1 MAASRPLAAPGPLI
15 TRLNWYWIFQLL
27 GWAGVALFNLSLAAG
42 IVVTPALAGVCL
54 WSAAGG
60 LLLSDLWHRYLK
72 RAGATPLPL
81 LAGGIAVLTVLQC
94 AIAYAGFAVLQPFG
108 KPHGFAWVPSA
119 LLFWLGCFVAWTI
132 FYTAAQTLR
141 RAHRAEAETL
151 RLELHAKDIELRA
164 LQAQVNPH
172 FFFNSLNSVRALIY
186 EDRDSAARMIDQL
199 AGLMR
204 YALQSGHVETVP
216 LAVELEAV
224 EAYLAIEKIRFEER
238 LRVQVQIEPGLEG
251 VLVPPM
257 ALQTLVENAVKY
269 GVELSTTGSDICI
282 RAWRGDGMTLIEIAN
297 AGAIR
302 RLGQS
307 TQVGLANARKR
318 LELAVGG
325 GASLD
330 LAERDGWVRATLQL
344 PAAA

>member
-1 MAASRPLAAPGPLI
+1 MSNVTAPVPLI
-15 TRLNWYWIFQLL
+15 ARLNWYWIFQVL
-27 GWAGVALFNLSLAAG
+27 GWGAVALFNLSLAAG
-42 IVVTPALAGVCL
+42 IVVTPAMAGVCF
-54 WSAAGG
+54 WGAAGG
-60 LLLSDLWHRYLK
+60 LLLSELWHRYLVK
-72 RAGATPLPL
+72 RAGTTSLPL
-81 LAGGIAVLTVLQC
+81 LAGGVAVLTVLQC
-94 AIAYAGFAVLQPFG
+94 AVAYAGFAVLQPFG
-108 KPHGFAWVPSA
+108 KPHGFAWLPSA

-186 EDRDSAARMIDQL
+186 EDRDSAAQMIDQL

-204 YALQSGHVETVP
+204 YALQSGHADTVP
-216 LAVELEAV
+216 LAAELEAV
-224 EAYLAIEKIRFEER
+224 GAYLAIEKIRFEER
-238 LRVQVQIEPGLEG
+238 LRVQVDIEAGLEQ
-251 VLVPPM
+251 VMIPPM
-257 ALQTLVENAVKY
+257 SLQTLVENAVKY
-269 GVELSTTGSDICI
+269 GVELSVTCSDIRI
-282 RAWRGDGMTLIEIAN
+282 RAWRGEGATLIEIAN

-302 RLGQS
+302 RAGQS

-330 LAERDGWVRATLQL
+330 LAECDGWVRATLQL
-344 PAAA
+344 PVAA